1 MQRETGTS
9 GDFAQTLIDWNALPT
24 RQSETRPGSPLF
36 AHGTGIV
43 YSRDI
48 QRILNTQE
56 F

>member
-9 GDFAQTLIDWNALPT
+9 VDSAQTLIGWYALPT
-24 RQSETRPGSPLF
+24 RQSETRPGSPRF
-36 AHGTGIV
+36 DHGTGIV